1 MARSAAI
8 RRYGLTSAG
17 LASSRAPIHLAAVT
31 HSWVLNYMSRV
42 DTQVLGA
49 TATMLRSL
57 PFQNQRAESGKVVT
71 SHSRKILAAMRNVGA
86 LLVKDMNVEGRL
98 NLTGLLVPSSLD
110 SGPRPGR

>member
-31 HSWVLNYMSRV
+31 HSWVLNSMSRV

-49 TATMLRSL
+49 TAIMLRSL

-71 SHSRKILAAMRNVGA
+71 GHSRKILAAMR
-86 LLVKDMNVEGRL
+86 DVEAIA
-98 NLTGLLVPSSLD
+98 VPW
-110 SGPRPGR
+110 